1 MSDHGTLS
9 LSYPTASAML
19 TALLTNPVVAAAVA
33 AYDFGRPWT
42 PGDTVGATV
51 DGLRAAGLIHK
62 ALQVATLAAQVAAWQ
77 MAFSAGAQS
86 TATPDAATTRAVRHH
101 LHQIVPPRPR
111 GAEPTPHLAGVL
123 AQAER
128 MGWRDGKWVG

>member
-1 MSDHGTLS
+1 MSQTTN
-9 LSYPTASAML
+9 YPTASAML
-19 TALLTNPVVAAAVA
+19 TALLALPPVAAAVA
-33 AYDFGRPWT
+33 AYDFGRSWT

-77 MAFSAGAQS
+77 VAFAAGAQS
-86 TATPDAATTRAVRHH
+86 TAAPDAATARAARHRF
-101 LHQIVPPRPR
+101 HQVIPPRPR

-123 AQAER
+123 AQAGR